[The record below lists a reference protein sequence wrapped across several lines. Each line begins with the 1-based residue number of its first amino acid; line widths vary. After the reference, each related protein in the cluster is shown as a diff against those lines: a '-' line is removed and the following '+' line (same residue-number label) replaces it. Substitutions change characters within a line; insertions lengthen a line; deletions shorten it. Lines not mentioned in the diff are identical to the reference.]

1 MSNGP
6 RILVISF
13 SPIHRDSRVL
23 RQLSALAKHG
33 ALTTVG
39 YGRKPPYVDEHLE
52 IPESASSLPQTLP
65 GVIKLALRRLE
76 SAELA
81 APATKIA
88 LDLIGNRG
96 FDIVVA
102 NDARAL
108 PLAFAVN
115 RGAPVWADL
124 HEWAPEERTHV
135 RVWKLLVAPLMDH
148 ICRKYLPRT
157 SASTTVGN
165 RIALLYEER
174 YGIRPRLLR
183 NAAPFHDL
191 EPSPLPTDGTIRLVH
206 SGAAVYGRDLETTIS
221 AVIKADDRF
230 TLDLF
235 LVPANDGGAYLV
247 KLKEAAHGSPRITFH
262 DPVPPDQLPETL
274 QKYDVGVFWIPPFNT
289 NARLTLPNKLFD
301 YIQAR
306 VAVAVGPSVEMSD
319 IVEHYKLGTVS
330 EDFTEES
337 LVRSLNRMTAETV
350 SVWKQGAAKAAR
362 DLSFENESRTI
373 SEIIRELAPRS
384 RS

>member
-1 MSNGP
+1 MSNGA

-23 RQLSALAKHG
+23 RELSALSQHG
-33 ALTTVG
+33 TVTTVG
-39 YGRKPPYVDEHLE
+39 YGRMPPYVDEHLE
-52 IPESASSLPQTLP
+52 IPESASSLPQTVP

-81 APATKIA
+81 APATKFA
-88 LDLIGNRG
+88 LDLIGDRT
-96 FDIVVA
+96 FDIIVA

-135 RVWKLLVAPLMDH
+135 MVWKLLVAPLMDH
-148 ICRKYLPRT
+148 ICKKYLPRT

-165 RIALLYEER
+165 RISQLYEER
-174 YGIRPRLLR
+174 YGMRPRLLR

-191 EPSPLPTDGTIRLVH
+191 EPTPLPSDGTIRLVH
-206 SGAAVYGRDLETTIS
+206 SGAAVFGRDLETTIS
-221 AVIKADDRF
+221 AVVRADDRF

-235 LVPANDGGAYLV
+235 LVPANDGGAYLS
-247 KLKEAAHGSPRITFH
+247 KLKEIAQDSPRITFH
-262 DPVPPDQLPETL
+262 DPVPPNELPETL
-274 QKYDVGVFWIPPFNT
+274 NAYDVGVFWIPPFNT

-306 VAVAVGPSVEMSD
+306 VAIAVGPSVEMAE
-319 IVEHYKLGTVS
+319 IVEQYNIGTVS
-330 EDFTEES
+330 RDFSEDA
-337 LVRSLNRMTAETV
+337 LVKSLNGITAAKVAE
-350 SVWKQGAAKAAR
+350 WKQATDLAAQ

-373 SEIIRELAPRS
+373 SDIISELAPYHP
-384 RS
+384 